1 MWLTQESVEHPTS
14 CCDTGDPVCAD
25 SAIFEAAPSG
35 VIGRKLDKLELSAV
49 ESIVAT
55 TVDGT
60 DEVVELA
67 KLVLPLPDILFM
79 YL

>member
-1 MWLTQESVEHPTS
+1 MGE
-14 CCDTGDPVCAD
+14 PVCAD
-25 SAIFEAAPSG
+25 RATFEAVASG
-35 VIGRKLDKLELSAV
+35 VIGRKLDTLELSAI
-49 ESIVAT
+49 ESIVPT

-67 KLVLPLPDILFM
+67 KLVLLLPEILFM